1 MFTDSVLRELLD
13 YSSPTP
19 VLSVYLN
26 TDMDKGGADALKL
39 RLRTML
45 KEVKLP
51 DDEAAI
57 LKYFEL
63 EREWTGRSIAMF
75 SCAAQNYFRAFPI
88 AVPVRSRVFAGDQPY
103 VKPLADL
110 LDAYGG
116 YGVALV
122 DIQGARLFQF
132 HLGELKEQE
141 SILGEEVRHTKRGGA
156 TSIFGRLGGIG
167 GKARHSAEMIER
179 NLKESAGFAARFFE
193 ENHIRRILIGG
204 TDKNVNQFQSYL
216 PKTWQSLVV
225 GTFPIS
231 MAARP
236 DEVQEKAF
244 EIGQQAER
252 RREMRMVESLI
263 TSAAKGTGGVVRL
276 EDTLSAVHDGRI
288 QTLIVREGY
297 RAEGF
302 QCQGCDYI
310 TTQELDDC
318 PYCGKPFTQIKD
330 AIEMAVRKV
339 MQDGGEVEIVYEN
352 PKLEEIGIGGVL
364 RY

>member
-1 MFTDSVLRELLD
+1 MLTDSVLRELLD
-13 YSSPTP
+13 YSSPDP

-26 TDMDKGGADALKL
+26 TDMTEGTVDALKL
-39 RLRTML
+39 RLRTLL
-45 KEVKLP
+45 KEVHLP
-51 DDEAAI
+51 KDEAAI

-75 SCAAQNYFRAFPI
+75 SCAAQDYFRAFPI
-88 AVPVRSRVFAGDQPY
+88 AVPVRSRVFVGEQPY

-122 DIQGARLFQF
+122 DRQGARLFQF

-141 SILGEEVRHTKRGGA
+141 GILGEEVRHTKRGGA
-156 TSIFGRLGGIG
+156 SSIFGHLGGMG
-167 GKARHSAEMIER
+167 GKSRHTEQTIIR
-179 NLKESAGFAARFFE
+179 NLKESAEFAARFFE
-193 ENHIRRILIGG
+193 ENHVRRVLIGG
-204 TDKNVNQFQSYL
+204 TEKNVNQFKSHL

-225 GTFPIS
+225 GTFPVS
-231 MAARP
+231 MTARP
-236 DEVQEKAF
+236 DEVQEKAL

-252 RREMRMVESLI
+252 RREMHLVERII
-263 TSAAKGTGGVVRL
+263 TAAAKGADGVIRL
-276 EDTLSAVHDGRI
+276 GDTLNAVHEGRV

-302 QCQGCDYI
+302 QCQGCGYI
-310 TTQELDDC
+310 TTQALEVC
-318 PYCGKPFTQIKD
+318 PFCGKTFAQIKD
-330 AIEMAVRKV
+330 AVEMAIRRV
-339 MQDGGEVEIVYEN
+339 MQDGGDVDIVYGN
-352 PKLEEIGIGGVL
+352 SKLEEIGIGGVL

>member
-13 YSSPTP
+13 YSSPAP
-19 VLSVYLN
+19 VLSVYMN
-26 TDMDKGGADALKL
+26 TDMTEGTVDALKL

-45 KEVKLP
+45 KEVGLP

-88 AVPVRSRVFAGDQPY
+88 AVPVRSRVFVGDQPY

-116 YGVALV
+116 YGVVLV
-122 DIQGARLFQF
+122 DKQGARLFQF
-132 HLGELKEQE
+132 HLGELREQE
-141 SILGEEVRHTKRGGA
+141 GIMGEEVRHTKRGGA
-156 TSIFGRLGGIG
+156 SSIFGRLGGIG
-167 GKARHSAEMIER
+167 GKSRHSDELVDR
-179 NLKESAGFAARFFE
+179 NLKESAEFATKFFE
-193 ENHIRRILIGG
+193 ANHIRRILIGG
-204 TDKNVNQFQSYL
+204 TEKNVNQFKSYL
-216 PKTWQSLVV
+216 PKSQQSLVV

-231 MAARP
+231 MTARP
-236 DEVQEKAF
+236 DEVQKKAL

-252 RREMRMVESLI
+252 RRETRLVENVI
-263 TSAAKGTGGVVRL
+263 TSASKGAGGVLKL
-276 EDTLSAVHDGRI
+276 EDTLSAVHEGRV
-288 QTLIVREGY
+288 QTLIVKEGY

-302 QCQGCDYI
+302 QCQGCGYL
-310 TTQELDDC
+310 TTQEEPDC
-318 PYCGKPFTQIKD
+318 PFCGKSFAQIKD
-330 AIEMAVRKV
+330 AVEMAVRKV

-352 PKLEEIGIGGVL
+352 PKLEKVGIGGML